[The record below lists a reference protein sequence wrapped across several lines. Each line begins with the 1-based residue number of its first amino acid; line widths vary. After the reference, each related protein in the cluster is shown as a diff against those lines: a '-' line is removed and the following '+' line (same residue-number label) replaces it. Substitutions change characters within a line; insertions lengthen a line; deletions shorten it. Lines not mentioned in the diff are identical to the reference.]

1 MNDSDER
8 EWAALHRLAKV
19 LDVPT
24 EQFFTGPP
32 QPVSAVSA
40 DECLRL
46 WSRIKT
52 PEGRLRALEALRVI
66 AATEPT

>member
-1 MNDSDER
+1 MDDIDER
-8 EWAALHRLAKV
+8 EWAVLHKLAKV
-19 LDVPT
+19 LDVPI
-24 EQFFTGPP
+24 ERFFAGPP
-32 QPVSAVSA
+32 QPVSAISA

-66 AATEPT
+66 AAGEPT

>member
-19 LDVPT
+19 LDVPI
-24 EQFFTGPP
+24 ERFFTGPP

-40 DECLRL
+40 DEYLRL